1 MLATCFLAFAL
12 AAPPADAWTQWRGPN
27 RDGIVPSANWPSS
40 LKDEKF
46 KLVWESPKLG
56 PSYSGPIVS
65 KDLVFTTETVDKK
78 TEVVTAFDRATG
90 KERWKQKWGGSL
102 TVPFFAASNGSWIRS
117 TPTLDGDS
125 LYVAGIQDRLVCLN
139 AANGDIRWQVDFAAK
154 YAAGDPTF
162 GCVCSPLVDD
172 KFVYMQAGAGF
183 AKLDK
188 TNGQVLWRVLV
199 SKDQMMGSAFS
210 SPIFGTFQGRDCIVV
225 QTRTD
230 LVGVNREN
238 GATLWKREIP
248 SFRGMNILTPIQF
261 GDGVFTSTY
270 GGTTQLFTVDK
281 TSEGLRTADG
291 WSFKYEGN
299 MSTPVVVDGHA
310 YLLGKDQK
318 LTCVNLKTGQ
328 RAWTSD
334 KTYGK
339 YWSLV
344 AGGDKILALDQRGTL
359 YLLKANAK
367 EPEILDERK
376 VATDSWAHLAVAG
389 EHVVV
394 RTLDKLAV
402 YRWSEK

>member
-27 RDGIVPSANWPSS
+27 RDGIVPAANWPNS
-40 LKDEKF
+40 LKDENF

-65 KDLVFTTETVDKK
+65 KDLVFTTETADKK

-90 KERWKQKWGGSL
+90 KPKWTRNWGGSL

-139 AANGDIRWQVDFAAK
+139 AANGDLRWEVDFAAK
-154 YAAGDPTF
+154 YDAGNPTF

-172 KFVYMQAGAGF
+172 ASVDMQAGAGF
-183 AKLDK
+183 AKVDTK
-188 TNGQVLWRVLV
+188 TGEVRWRVLV

-210 SPIFGTFQGRDCIVV
+210 SPVFGTFQGRACVVV
-225 QTRTD
+225 QTRTA
-230 LVGVNREN
+230 LVGVNPDD
-238 GATLWKREIP
+238 GATLWSREIP

-270 GGTTQLFTVDK
+270 GGTTQFFTVDK

-344 AGGDKILALDQRGTL
+344 AGGDKILALDQRGAL

-376 VATDSWAHLAVAG
+376 VGTDSWAHLAVAG
-389 EHVVV
+389 EHVAI

-402 YRWSEK
+402 YRWSGK

>member
-1 MLATCFLAFAL
+1 MLATYLLALAI
-12 AAPPADAWTQWRGPN
+12 AAPPADTWTQWRGPN
-27 RDGIVPSANWPSS
+27 RDGIVPAANWPNT
-40 LKDEKF
+40 LQGDAF
-46 KLVWESPKLG
+46 QLVWESPKLG

-78 TEVVTAFDRATG
+78 TEVVTAFDRMTG
-90 KERWKQKWGGSL
+90 KEKWKQQWGGSL

-154 YAAGDPTF
+154 YDAGNPTF

-172 KFVYMQAGAGF
+172 TSVYMQAGAGF
-183 AKLDK
+183 AKVDK
-188 TNGQVLWRVLV
+188 KTGEVRWRVLAT
-199 SKDQMMGSAFS
+199 KDQMMGCAFS
-210 SPIFGTFQGRDCIVV
+210 SPVFGTFQGRKCVVV
-225 QTRTD
+225 QTRTA
-230 LVGVNREN
+230 LVGVNPN
-238 GATLWKREIP
+238 DGATLWSREIP

-359 YLLKANAK
+359 YVLKANTK
-367 EPEILDERK
+367 EPEILDDRK

-389 EHVVV
+389 DHVVI
-394 RTLDKLAV
+394 RSLDKLAV
-402 YRWSEK
+402 YRWKAK

>member
-12 AAPPADAWTQWRGPN
+12 AAPPVDSWPQWRGPN
-27 RDGIVPSANWPSS
+27 RDGVAPAAAWPDT
-40 LKDEKF
+40 LKDDRF
-46 KLVWESPKLG
+46 RIVWESPKLG

-65 KDLVFTTETVDKK
+65 NDTVYTTETLDKN

-90 KERWKQKWGGSL
+90 KPRWTQRWKGSL

-139 AANGDIRWQVDFAAK
+139 AANGDFRWQIDFAAK
-154 YAAGDPTF
+154 YDAGNPTF

-172 KFVYMQAGAGF
+172 TAVYMQAGAGF
-183 AKLDK
+183 AKVDK
-188 TNGQVLWRVLV
+188 KTGGVLWRVLV

-210 SPIFGTFQGRDCIVV
+210 SPVFGTFQGRRCVVV
-225 QTRTD
+225 QTRTA
-230 LVGVNREN
+230 LVGVNPDD
-238 GATLWKREIP
+238 GATLWSREIP
-248 SFRGMNILTPIQF
+248 SFRGMNILTPVQF

-270 GGTTQLFTVDK
+270 GGTTQLFNVDK

-299 MSTPVVVDGHA
+299 MSTPVVVEGHA

-318 LTCVNLKTGQ
+318 LNCVDLKTGK
-328 RAWTSD
+328 RTWSSD

-359 YLLKANAK
+359 YLLKANPK
-367 EPEILDERK
+367 EIEILDERK

-394 RTLDKLAV
+394 RSLDKLAV
-402 YRWSEK
+402 YRWSVK